1 MQNETGYL
9 IHKAGRGWYRPEAA
23 GYTLSADEAGRFDH
37 AEAVSHSH
45 PNGPDG
51 PRDGLTYCHHREVQA
66 GSNCEDALRIH
77 ELTAERD
84 ALRRGQE
91 ELSQALADAKAKIET
106 LEAQVRGAD
115 AAADTIAR
123 LSR

>member
-1 MQNETGYL
+1 MQHETGYL

-23 GYTLSADEAGRFDH
+23 GYTLNADEAGRFDH
-37 AEAVSHSH
+37 AEAVCHSH

-51 PRDGLTYCHHREVQA
+51 PRDGLTYRHESEVQA

-77 ELTAERD
+77 ELTVERN

-91 ELSQALADAKAKIET
+91 ELSQALADAAARIET
-106 LEAQVRGAD
+106 LEAQIRGHE
-115 AAADTIAR
+115 AAAEAIAR